1 MRHASGMLM
10 GRRVRALALLCGSTL
25 GALALGVLTS
35 GVLALV
41 PPPATAQPA
50 VQASYSPDQVLA
62 DLDMLYQRLKAD
74 AFDLYAFTPEAEM
87 DSLYQTLRAGI
98 TGPMTRSEAEARFQ
112 RLVAMAHQGHA
123 RVEGVYGAWAA
134 YRKAEGRAFPFM
146 VRIRDGRLHIAANLS
161 DVPHLPRGGE
171 ILAIDGVP
179 AARWLERTRAH
190 VSAETTALADSIL
203 EYDFP
208 MYLWVEAGARSGFK
222 VRVKTAD
229 GDAFDT
235 DVAART
241 ASEIAAVAG
250 RQPPRLDLE
259 HPLRDARIL
268 ANGVGYLRPG
278 PFYNEAAKTGADE
291 WDVTA
296 FRTFINNA
304 FGMFAAK
311 DVHRL
316 IIDLRGNPGGDSLFS
331 DVMVS
336 WIADRPYRFF
346 SSFKIRVSADAVTAN
361 QDRILHDAVAAGPI
375 SRRFADLY
383 ATAHPGAVVD
393 FTLPETQ
400 PNPGGRFQGTVYA
413 LIDRHTY
420 SNGVAVA
427 ATIQDYGFG
436 KVLGEATTDM
446 ATAYGAMERFTLP
459 ATGITVGFP
468 KAHIVRPNG
477 DTRPRGVTPDIAI
490 PAPLIETPDDAM
502 LQRAAEIAA
511 TGPARH

>member
-1 MRHASGMLM
+1 MQM
-10 GRRVRALALLCGSTL
+10 GRRVRTGVVLYI
-25 GALALGVLTS
+25 LALGVLTL
-35 GVLALV
+35 GVLALN

-50 VQASYSPDQVLA
+50 AQVSYPADQVRA

-74 AFDLYAFTPEAEM
+74 AFNLYAFTPEAEM
-87 DSLYQTLRAGI
+87 DRLHRTLRAGI
-98 TGPMTRSEAEARFQ
+98 TGPLTRAHAETRFQ
-112 RLVAMAHQGHA
+112 RLAAAAHQGHA

-134 YRKAEGRAFPFM
+134 YQKAGGRAFPFT
-146 VRIRDGRLHIAANLS
+146 VRIQDGHLHIAANLS
-161 DVPHLPRGGE
+161 DVPQLPPGGE

-179 AARWLERTRAH
+179 AARWLARTRSH
-190 VSAETTALADSIL
+190 VSAETAALADSIL

-208 MYLWVEAGARSGFK
+208 MYLWVEGGARPRFK
-222 VRVKTAD
+222 VSVKTAT
-229 GDAFDT
+229 GGVLDA

-241 ASEIAAVAG
+241 ATEIAAAAG

-259 HPLRDARIL
+259 HPLRDARVL

-296 FRTFINNA
+296 FRTFITNA
-304 FGMFAAK
+304 FEMFAAK

-346 SSFKIRVSADAVTAN
+346 SSFKIRVSADAVAAN

-383 ATAHPGAVVD
+383 ATAKPGEVVD

-400 PNPGGRFQGTVYA
+400 PNLDGRFQGTVYA

-420 SNGVAVA
+420 SNAVAVA
-427 ATIQDYGFG
+427 ATLQDYGFG
-436 KVLGEATTDM
+436 KILGEATTDM

-459 ATGITVGFP
+459 ATGIAVGFP

-477 DTRPRGVTPDIAI
+477 DIRALGVTPDIAI

-502 LQRAAEIAA
+502 LQRAAAIAA
-511 TGPARH
+511 TGPVPH

>member
-1 MRHASGMLM
+1 M
-10 GRRVRALALLCGSTL
+10 GTIQESY
-25 GALALGVLTS
+25 
-35 GVLALV
+35 
-41 PPPATAQPA
+41 PA
-50 VQASYSPDQVLA
+50 DQVQT
-62 DLDMLYQRLKAD
+62 DLDTLYQRLKTD
-74 AFDLYAFTPEAEM
+74 AFDLFAFTPEA
-87 DSLYQTLRAGI
+87 DLDNLHQALRAGI
-98 TGPMTRSEAEARFQ
+98 TRPMTRGQAEERFQ
-112 RLVAMAHQGHA
+112 RLAAAAHQGHT

-134 YRKAEGRAFPFM
+134 YQKAQARAFPFA
-146 VRIRDGRLHIAANLS
+146 VRIRDGRLYVSATLS
-161 DVPHLPRGGE
+161 GDPHLPPGGE
-171 ILAIDGVP
+171 IMAIDGVP
-179 AARWLERTRAH
+179 AVLWLDRARAH
-190 VSAETTALADSIL
+190 VSAETTDLADSIL

-208 MYLWVEAGARSGFK
+208 MYLWVEVGARSRFK
-222 VRVKTAD
+222 VRVKAAN
-229 GDAFDT
+229 GDTLDA

-241 ASEIAAVAG
+241 ASEIAAAAS

-278 PFYNEAAKTGADE
+278 PFYNEAAKTGAEE

-296 FRTFINNA
+296 FRRFIDNA

-311 DVHRL
+311 NVHRL

-346 SSFKIRVSADAVTAN
+346 SSFKIRVSADAIAAN

-375 SRRFADLY
+375 SHRFAELY
-383 ATAHPGAVVD
+383 ATANLGDVVD

-400 PNPGGRFQGTVYA
+400 PNPSGRFQGTVYA
-413 LIDRHTY
+413 LIDRHSY
-420 SNGVAVA
+420 SNAVAVA
-427 ATIQDYGFG
+427 ATLQDYGFA

-459 ATGITVGFP
+459 ATGIVVGFP

-477 DTRPRGVTPDIAI
+477 DTRPKGVTPDIVI

-502 LQRAAEIAA
+502 LQRAAAIAA
-511 TGPARH
+511 AGGQGQP